1 LPADRSVSGYW
12 QVALG
17 MLAFVVLAT
26 MNSAGYRYGAS
37 DQAFYIPAVVRHLE
51 PADFPADR
59 PLIDSQARLTAI
71 DETIAALVR
80 LTGLSLQQLFAALYV
95 ITLGLIF
102 TGAMLIGSRLYRT
115 RGAVAALGA
124 ALTLRHAIAK
134 TGANTL
140 EAYFHPRQLAF
151 AFGILAVA
159 AFLGRKD
166 RTAILLVLCAGAM
179 HPTTAMWF
187 AIWLGVALWF
197 GRPRSTLWFATIAGA
212 AGLGIFIAM
221 ATGMTSGRFVRMD
234 PAWLAVIAD
243 KDYLFPAS
251 WPPNVWLTN
260 LITVPIVMLC
270 WRARQRASLTVPGE
284 TALVLGAMTLL
295 LIFMLSLPFNAMR
308 IAIAIQLQIP
318 RIFWMLDFMA
328 TLYLVWWM
336 CEAGGAGGATGARGA
351 QGASRT
357 RAAAVAVAIVA
368 LSTLRG
374 AYACLVEFPD
384 RKVFALDIA
393 DPDWREAMAW
403 AQTTDPGSGWLAD
416 PMHAVIYGS
425 SLRAAGHRDVL
436 LERVK
441 DHAIALYD
449 RSIAMRV
456 ADRERALEALV
467 WNTPDGARGL
477 ARRFGLDYLI
487 VDRELD
493 LPLAHRS
500 RSLFVYRI
508 R

>member
-1 LPADRSVSGYW
+1 LPADRSASGYW

-17 MLAFVVLAT
+17 MVAFVVLAT

-59 PLIDSQARLTAI
+59 SLIDSQARLTAI

-80 LTGLSLQQLFAALYV
+80 LTGLSLQHLFAALYV

-102 TGAMLIGSRLYRT
+102 TGALLIGSRFYRT
-115 RGAVAALGA
+115 PGAAFALGA

-140 EAYFHPRQLAF
+140 EGYFHPRQLAF

-159 AFLGRKD
+159 AFMGRKD
-166 RTAILLVLCAGAM
+166 RIAVLLVLCAGAM

-197 GRPRSTLWFATIAGA
+197 GRPWRTPLLATMAGA
-212 AGLGIFIAM
+212 GAFGILSAL
-221 ATGMTSGRFVRMD
+221 ASGVTSGRFTRMD

-243 KDYLFPAS
+243 KDYLFPLS
-251 WPPNVWLTN
+251 WPLNVWLTN
-260 LITVPIVMLC
+260 LIAVPIVAIC
-270 WRARQRASLTVPGE
+270 WRARQRASLTAPGE
-284 TALVLGAMTLL
+284 TALVLGVMTLL
-295 LIFMLSLPFNAMR
+295 LIFMLSLPLNAMR
-308 IAIAIQLQIP
+308 IAIAVQLQIP

-328 TLYLVWWM
+328 TVYLVWWM
-336 CEAGGAGGATGARGA
+336 CEGGGARGTGGATGAGS
-351 QGASRT
+351 ASRA
-357 RAAAVAVAIVA
+357 RATAVAVAIVA
-368 LSTLRG
+368 LSALRG

-441 DHAIALYD
+441 DHAIAMYD
-449 RSIAMRV
+449 RTIAMRV
-456 ADRERALEALV
+456 ADRERALEALA
-467 WNTPDGARGL
+467 WDTPDGARAL